1 MSLDSFVQI
10 QKKPKPEPEPK
21 PKKKSKVRSNVVIED
36 ISEVKRDHTYAYVN
50 LKYAS
55 ETTLEKRMEVILYDY
70 GYSIKPYPQASSCY
84 GGYWGSGGRFDKED
98 LDQLFAYLIKW
109 KRGLFDKPYMDDDL
123 TNAHRFS
130 NLKPEHVYINVS
142 EKTRRWIDRNTQT
155 SWDDFLRD
163 WDAIDV
169 VPMPEGY
176 VDLVCREEELGRQSD
191 DIREAIG
198 KLQGDVRKTD
208 FDSLESVKKVVGGLR
223 ELEELIPMRFEL
235 EGRLECV
242 REEIEEMAK

>member
-1 MSLDSFVQI
+1 MSLDGFVQI
-10 QKKPKPEPEPK
+10 QKKLKPEPEPK
-21 PKKKSKVRSNVVIED
+21 PKKKSEARSNVVIED
-36 ISEVKRDHTYAYVN
+36 VSEVKREHTHAYVN

-70 GYSIKPYPQASSCY
+70 GYSIRPYPQASSRY

-109 KRGLFDKPYMDDDL
+109 KRGLFDKPYTDDDL

-163 WDAIDV
+163 WDAVDIA
-169 VPMPEGY
+169 PTPEGY

-198 KLQGDVRKTD
+198 KLQGDIRKTD

-235 EGRLECV
+235 EGQLECV
-242 REEIEEMAK
+242 REEIEEMVR